1 MMIEEIPIIENSSD
15 QNFSR
20 TLSLTSYTFTTIILS
35 ISIILATPS
44 NMMIIWLVFKTPFLR
59 NKAVNML
66 IVNLCFLDLIA
77 SCLDMPLKWIIVHMN
92 HHNDQYH
99 KFICKCQLFA
109 HTMSI
114 SGQLLSFVSVGYE
127 RYHTVSNPFDKEKVR
142 RITHFLISICWILAI
157 ALSLLQLFFA
167 PETIDFA
174 LCEHLSNGNNN
185 NGIIY
190 IMWPFG
196 IFCFLLVAFFYGRIV
211 WLVRK
216 HCKNVNTIYRKMPT
230 TLSGTNLGAMGGGT
244 STVTN
249 QTVFLEIPNDSITPS
264 IYGDVCVLDTKN
276 RSLGRRKIEAETA
289 KRSIFV
295 LVSFIL
301 FTVPY
306 PLTVLIDIH
315 TKFSIEYATFFEI
328 QYCLNLMTI
337 LSAAFNPIVYG
348 LANKQFRM
356 AFQKIYYR
364 YLRQYKSR
372 EFI

>member
-1 MMIEEIPIIENSSD
+1 
-15 QNFSR
+15 
-20 TLSLTSYTFTTIILS
+20 
-35 ISIILATPS
+35 
-44 NMMIIWLVFKTPFLR
+44 
-59 NKAVNML
+59 
-66 IVNLCFLDLIA
+66 
-77 SCLDMPLKWIIVHMN
+77 MN
-92 HHNDQYH
+92 CD
-99 KFICKCQLFA
+99 F
-109 HTMSI
+109 
-114 SGQLLSFVSVGYE
+114 FVSGTK
-127 RYHTVSNPFDKEKVR
+127 R
-142 RITHFLISICWILAI
+142 
-157 ALSLLQLFFA
+157 
-167 PETIDFA
+167 
-174 LCEHLSNGNNN
+174 
-185 NGIIY
+185 
-190 IMWPFG
+190 
-196 IFCFLLVAFFYGRIV
+196 
-211 WLVRK
+211 
-216 HCKNVNTIYRKMPT
+216 
-230 TLSGTNLGAMGGGT
+230 TNLGAMGGGT

-356 AFQKIYYR
+356 AFQKIYFR